1 MAIAAEELAAATYR
15 SLAERAARDD
25 LRSLL
30 SDMAAQEEAHR
41 RALERVREGDL
52 TLFAKEAPPVEVL
65 WAPSTAPNV
74 DPLSSH
80 ATALLAAIDSERQAF
95 QLYANLARA
104 TDDPGLKTLLN
115 ALAREEA
122 SHWHKRFGR
131 LIYLLSDKFPF
142 LINYFANPDLQET
155 LQETRRY
162 FQDRDGVATKI
173 RQLVADRFLASW
185 APDSRLLVMAHSLGS
200 VIAFETLWELSRR
213 NDSEIQIDLNTVS

>member
-1 MAIAAEELAAATYR
+1 MELETIEEVLDVAIAAEELAAATYR
-15 SLAERAARDD
+15 SLAEWATHDD

-65 WAPSTAPNV
+65 WAPCTAPNV
-74 DPLSSH
+74 GPLSSP

-104 TDDPGLKTLLN
+104 TDDPGLTTLLD

-122 SHWHKRFGR
+122 SHWHD
-131 LIYLLSDKFPF
+131 LVTAYNQILESE
-142 LINYFANPDLQET
+142 DLQIQDGQPATTSSEDISSH
-155 LQETRRY
+155 TR
-162 FQDRDGVATKI
+162 
-173 RQLVADRFLASW
+173 
-185 APDSRLLVMAHSLGS
+185 
-200 VIAFETLWELSRR
+200 
-213 NDSEIQIDLNTVS
+213 